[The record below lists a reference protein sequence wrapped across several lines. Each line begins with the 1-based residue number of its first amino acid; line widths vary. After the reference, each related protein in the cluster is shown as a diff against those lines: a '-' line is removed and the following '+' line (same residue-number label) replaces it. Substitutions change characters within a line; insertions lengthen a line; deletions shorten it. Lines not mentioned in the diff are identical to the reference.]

1 MWILKSNS
9 NQNWNNSKCWCECK
23 NTRQRHECEKKKC
36 IQNLSSCTCENAK
49 YLGSIIGD
57 SVITCDEISEVTITI
72 PTKTVLAKTVPI
84 KTVPTNLF
92 QQILNKRRYFVQ
104 KKICIFYS
112 IFY

>member
-1 MWILKSNS
+1 MLIRVQKYSTTPWV
-9 NQNWNNSKCWCECK
+9 W
-23 NTRQRHECEKKKC
+23 KKKC
-36 IQNLSSCTCENAK
+36 IRNLSSCTCENAK

-92 QQILNKRRYFVQ
+92 QQILNKKRYFVQ
-104 KKICIFYS
+104 KKVSIFYS